1 MPPMSPLLLFDL
13 DNTLV
18 NRNQAFQGWAM
29 RFLSERAL
37 PPGDLRWFTT
47 LDCGGYLDRAVLIR
61 AAVDRYGLSEP
72 IDDLLEDY
80 RTTVTELIACPA
92 DHLEALRLARTEG
105 WVLGIV
111 SNGATEQQWAKIRR
125 TGLDELVD
133 GCTVSEEAGCAKP
146 DPRIFHLAAER
157 CGMDTAADWT
167 ASAWMVGDHAPAD
180 IAGAAVSG
188 MRSVWIDHGR
198 SWGETGY
205 RPTLTARNLPEA
217 VALVLAEEDL
227 HRTDRGRYPRGY
239 SWRSGSRPGNRSGP
253 GSGGPGGPGGL
264 PRAVPGVLP
273 GALPGSR
280 SAP

>member
-1 MPPMSPLLLFDL
+1 MSPLLLFDL

-18 NRNQAFQGWAM
+18 NRNQAFQGWAA
-29 RFLSERAL
+29 RFLMERAL

-47 LDCGGYLDRAVLIR
+47 LDCGGYLDRPILMR
-61 AAVDRYGLSEP
+61 AAADRYGLAES

-80 RTTVTELIACPA
+80 RITVTELIACPA
-92 DHLEALRLARTEG
+92 DHLEALRLARTAG

-111 SNGATEQQWAKIRR
+111 SNGATEQQLAKIER
-125 TGLDELVD
+125 TGLGELVD
-133 GCTVSEEAGCAKP
+133 GCTISEEVGCAKP

-157 CGMDTAADWT
+157 CGVDTAADWT

-180 IAGAAVSG
+180 IAGAVVSG

-198 SWGETGY
+198 PWGETGY

-227 HRTDRGRYPRGY
+227 HRPDRGRFPRGY
-239 SWRSGSRPGNRSGP
+239 SRGAPGP
-253 GSGGPGGPGGL
+253 
-264 PRAVPGVLP
+264 VPGYRHHVATP
-273 GALPGSR
+273 CSTKPSR
-280 SAP
+280 R

>member
-1 MPPMSPLLLFDL
+1 MSPLLLFDL

-29 RFLSERAL
+29 RFLMERAL

-47 LDCGGYLDRAVLIR
+47 LDCGGYLDRPVLMR

-92 DHLEALRLARTEG
+92 DHLEALRLARAEG

-111 SNGATEQQWAKIRR
+111 SNGATEQQLAKIRR

-133 GCTVSEEAGCAKP
+133 GCTISEEAGCAKP

-205 RPTLTARNLPEA
+205 RPTLSAQNLPEA

-227 HRTDRGRYPRGY
+227 NRTDRGRYPRGH
-239 SWRSGSRPGNRSGP
+239 SWTSGP
-253 GSGGPGGPGGL
+253 RQRAVDGPGAPM
-264 PRAVPGVLP
+264 PVPGYRHQVATP
-273 GALPGSR
+273 CSTKPSR
-280 SAP
+280 R